1 MLRIPGKVVF
11 IIDALDE
18 HPAPPDEL
26 LGLLASLNHRL
37 HLRLLVTIRDEPDI
51 RTAMK
56 GIGAIEFDL
65 GKAPEQKELIHK
77 YITRVVESDEPLQS
91 WTDSQIQLVKK
102 KVLQESVF
110 VISLPYYSLCC

>member
-1 MLRIPGKVVF
+1 MHTTRTGISEPHPRSSLLSYLERMLRIPGKVVF

-18 HPAPPDEL
+18 HPTPPDEL

-65 GKAPEQKELIHK
+65 GKAPEQKEL
-77 YITRVVESDEPLQS
+77 P
-91 WTDSQIQLVKK
+91 QI
-102 KVLQESVF
+102 
-110 VISLPYYSLCC
+110 YH